1 MLLKQYDESGLLF
14 YSNFLEE
21 TSTSGLWGYRGD
33 LVLVP
38 GAAAD
43 EKGHTLPP
51 QSVMRAAVLL
61 ADTSIKM
68 MLGGLDDIA
77 NLPVLIEKY
86 QSDFAEEMKAML
98 FVVNINSPA
107 VIEVG
112 SAVFFLIPLVQGV
125 PWNECME
132 ELALEKGD
140 FKGQS
145 PADKLVTMYENL
157 KTYKP
162 KKYGVKAMADVLA
175 DLSDAKREI
184 WGAV

>member
-1 MLLKQYDESGLLF
+1 MLLNQYNTHGLLF
-14 YSNFLEE
+14 YTNFLEE

-33 LVLVP
+33 LVLI
-38 GAAAD
+38 GGEAAD

-51 QSVMRAAVLL
+51 QAVMRAAVIL
-61 ADTSIKM
+61 ADDKIRM
-68 MLGGLDDIA
+68 LLGGLDDIH

-86 QSDFAEEMKAML
+86 QADFAEGMKAMI

-107 VIEVG
+107 QVLVG
-112 SAVFFLIPLVQGV
+112 STMFYLIPLVQGV

-145 PADKLVTMYENL
+145 PADKLVTMYEQL
-157 KTYKP
+157 QQYKP
-162 KKYGVKAMADVLA
+162 RYSLKDMSAVLA
-175 DLSDAKREI
+175 DLSNAKREI